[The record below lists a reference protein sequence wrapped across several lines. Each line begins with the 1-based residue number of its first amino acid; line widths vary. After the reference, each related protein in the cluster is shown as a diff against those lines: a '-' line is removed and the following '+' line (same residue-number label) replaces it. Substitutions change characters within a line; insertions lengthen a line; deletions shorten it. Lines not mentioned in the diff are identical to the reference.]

1 MANSNYSR
9 AAGGFRFLPGGIR
22 TTSPPDGL
30 AEHEYPYLQ
39 NLRWTLENAPQ
50 ARPQLAISQAA
61 PVTGGGPVLTV
72 EPSLGLYKIGGG
84 VFYAGVQ
91 VDAGYSADSV
101 SMTPFRPAQSP
112 VAWEYVWDGVQARK
126 LLPGVVTVA
135 QKIGVAEPQVA
146 CEAFAMS
153 PYDTEGTIPTGG
165 GAVGLNGGTAGPIT
179 SGARFT
185 DNVIS
190 SIVDPEYFLPSSV
203 SIVLTSPTCS
213 IQVSG
218 TVPYNK
224 DQVFAVGGIL
234 VRVIDVIA
242 PVEGVIPIKS
252 IFYFSGTTGRCS
264 IGLGIGIQGSSD
276 ILSSLRKGAL
286 ITIGTE
292 TPVYVLS
299 VSSGPSGNVS
309 IEVSTTS
316 THTTA
321 DTITALPTVII
332 DYATPAPTSA
342 MTAGY
347 VASTISTGIGTLTNN
362 LGFNPLATRLFYDQ
376 DLFHFSVNIN
386 PVSALNEIKILM
398 DVSDGTFTKDYYYY
412 VVRPSDIAAGVS
424 NKLTQLGVSQLAG
437 QRQII
442 AEEATAQHV
451 TQPSGQ
457 TNPADGVWSEITF
470 PISSFTRV
478 GSDQTKS
485 LSTGT
490 GVIQYLVNANAS
502 LAAQFS
508 SVGAFGGFKP
518 DIGIALNDYRFRY
531 RGRSS
536 VTGAKGNA
544 SPEMRYGVRPRRS
557 AVFVTLPISAF
568 DSQLDTWD
576 VFVMGGGLDSYRYA
590 GSVPIGSSNV
600 FGYNMGEEQ
609 VTGAAVLE
617 DDNYEP
623 FPTIDIPFNAT
634 ASFIGGTVIT
644 VTTAV
649 ANILHFLPGNVIT
662 AGQYQYTLRQR
673 PTLISGTSYLLQTV
687 ESISASGNA
696 GPISIYEPEIAAQPL
711 PYVWG
716 PDNNG
721 TLFACGDKLRP
732 DFIYTTKANAPDSC
746 PDRNKEISVPTD
758 PLVNGCLL
766 DQTSFVASPSRWW
779 RGYAGQAG
787 GYVDYSWAEIPVG
800 EGLAAPR
807 GICSDGK
814 AIYFVGHTGLNAT
827 SGGAAKSLTDAALR
841 NLFPHEDVAGTDI
854 TYAGL
859 TIYAP
864 DYRYVIN
871 FRLTVCNGYLYF
883 DYRDSSRTPRTMVI
897 DLTRGIV
904 LTDFNAY
911 PITTRGVL
919 TLPDSPAAGTRIS
932 RMYMGD
938 IAGDIL
944 VESPTPDLAGETI
957 SCVLATRAEVAG
969 DLRAG
974 KQWGDAVLTA
984 LTGAAI
990 SVYPIVG
997 DFVLPLALTTVAS
1010 SFQITNVVSLGGGVL
1025 AQSLGLLLTW
1035 TDRGTVTIPYSWQP
1049 SYITKPET
1057 TTDRWTDWM
1066 NAGSVGN
1073 KFWQGFRVTVDTF
1086 GAPKV
1091 FSVYDERG
1099 VMQQAF
1105 TVTAS
1110 GEVTQAFSFTQ
1121 PFYSHMVRVEADSV
1135 PAREFDI
1142 EWVTQPAPSAVREW
1156 ITQPGG
1162 HGQQG
1167 WQHVRQMMIAHLSTA
1182 DLTLTVYADNVAL
1195 AAITVANSGGK
1206 YAKTLLMLP
1215 PNKGLVYSY
1224 AVRSEQPFQLWVD
1237 DLELWC
1243 KSWSSPA
1250 AYANVKL
1257 LGSELGPL
1265 ARI

>member
-1 MANSNYSR
+1 
-9 AAGGFRFLPGGIR
+9 
-22 TTSPPDGL
+22 
-30 AEHEYPYLQ
+30 
-39 NLRWTLENAPQ
+39 
-50 ARPQLAISQAA
+50 
-61 PVTGGGPVLTV
+61 
-72 EPSLGLYKIGGG
+72 
-84 VFYAGVQ
+84 
-91 VDAGYSADSV
+91 
-101 SMTPFRPAQSP
+101 
-112 VAWEYVWDGVQARK
+112 VWDGVQARK

-146 CEAFAMS
+146 CNASINS
-153 PYDTEGTIPTGG
+153 PASYNITVNPY
-165 GAVGLNGGTAGPIT
+165 VGGGTASAI
-179 SGARFT
+179 SGYTTRST
-185 DNVIS
+185 DTILAIVQDPSYLPFPSPFPQTQPTYSIRVSNNIPYQKDESLAFAAGGGGSVFALILDVI
-190 SIVDPEYFLPSSV
+190 PAL
-203 SIVLTSPTCS
+203 
-213 IQVSG
+213 SG
-218 TVPYNK
+218 TLAMNSIRY
-224 DQVFAVGGIL
+224 FAG
-234 VRVIDVIA
+234 
-242 PVEGVIPIKS
+242 S
-252 IFYFSGTTGRCS
+252 TGLCTIGLS
-264 IGLGIGIQGSSD
+264 IGINSSNAD
-276 ILSSLRKGAL
+276 IVVSSLRRGAL
-286 ITIGTE
+286 IQIGAE
-292 TPVYVLS
+292 TDIYVLS
-299 VSSGPSGNVS
+299 AVKGPAGTLAL
-309 IEVSTTS
+309 EVVTAS

-321 DTITALPTVII
+321 DAITVPTTIVTDGVNVTPVITPVGATINPQYVSAAIATGVGTISSTFLYNPFQTALPFGQN
-332 DYATPAPTSA
+332 DY
-342 MTAGY
+342 
-347 VASTISTGIGTLTNN
+347 V
-362 LGFNPLATRLFYDQ
+362 
-376 DLFHFSVNIN
+376 HFSVLVDKLAN
-386 PVSALNEIKILM
+386 LNEIKFLV

-412 VVRPSDIAAGVS
+412 AVRPSDIAAGVR
-424 NKLTQLGVSQLAG
+424 NALTQLGVSQLAG

-442 AEEATAQHV
+442 AEEAQAQHISAA
-451 TQPSGQ
+451 SGE

-470 PISSFTRV
+470 PISALTRV
-478 GSDQTKS
+478 GSDQTKN
-485 LSTGT
+485 LSTASLKY
-490 GVIQYLVNANAS
+490 QFLFNAS
-502 LAAQFS
+502 AALI
-508 SVGAFGGFKP
+508 VGVCDPTVFGGFEP
-518 DIGIALNDYRFRY
+518 DIGIALNGYKFRY

-536 VTGAKGNA
+536 ITGAKGNA
-544 SPEMRYGVRPRRS
+544 SPEMRYGLRPER
-557 AVFVTLPISAF
+557 AAMIVTMPTSTYDPQI
-568 DSQLDTWD
+568 DTWD
-576 VFVMGGGLDSYRYA
+576 VFVMGGGLDSYRYT
-590 GSVPIGSSNV
+590 GSIPVGGTGV

-634 ASFIGGTVIT
+634 ASFIGGTVLT
-644 VTTAV
+644 VTTAA
-649 ANILHFLPGNVIT
+649 ANILRFLPGNVIT

-687 ESISASGNA
+687 ESISASGNV

-721 TLFACGDKLRP
+721 TLFACGDALRP

-841 NLFPHEDVAGTDI
+841 NLFPHEDVAGVNVI
-854 TYAGL
+854 RAGQ

-864 DYRYVIN
+864 DYRWVADM
-871 FRLTVCNGYLYF
+871 RLTACNGYLYF
-883 DYRDSSRTPRTMVI
+883 DYSDSGRNPHTLVL
-897 DLTRGIV
+897 DLTRGGFASIDIYTAAAIV
-904 LTDFNAY
+904 
-911 PITTRGVL
+911 TRGVL
-919 TLPDSPAAGTRIS
+919 TLPDSPTPGTRIS

-938 IAGDIL
+938 TTGAIS
-944 VESPTPDLAGETI
+944 VESPSAPGAGE
-957 SCVLATRAEVAG
+957 SVACVLVTRGEVAG

-974 KQWGDAVLTA
+974 KQWGDAVLTGVFGA
-984 LTGAAI
+984 SVNAYPVLDGVLGAATATGV
-990 SVYPIVG
+990 SATQV
-997 DFVLPLALTTVAS
+997 T
-1010 SFQITNVVSLGGGVL
+1010 QVVSLGGGAL
-1025 AQSLGLLLTW
+1025 AQSFGLLLAW
-1035 TDRGTVTIPYSWQP
+1035 ADRGTLTTPQSWQP

-1105 TVTAS
+1105 TITTS
-1110 GEVTQAFSFTQ
+1110 GEVTQAFSFTV

-1167 WQHVRQMMIAHLSTA
+1167 WQHVRQMLIAHLSTA

-1195 AAITVANSGGK
+1195 GALTVANSGGK

-1237 DLELWC
+1237 DLEIWC
-1243 KSWSSPA
+1243 AGWSAPSG
-1250 AYANVKL
+1250 YANVKL